1 MLAKNQIRKKKHL
14 FNKKERDEFFGKN
27 GTFSYRVDDSKVSV
41 VPNIFLLQNT
51 VFTSF
56 QAKCKCKNLC
66 VKTVSLQKLDGLYVF
81 IVLFYVLIKL
91 TRAS

>member
-41 VPNIFLLQNT
+41 VPNIFLLQNIQYLPA
-51 VFTSF
+51 FRLN
-56 QAKCKCKNLC
+56 AN
-66 VKTVSLQKLDGLYVF
+66 VKTYV
-81 IVLFYVLIKL
+81 
-91 TRAS
+91 